1 MSAVIEIKFFNSFLL
16 KKTNSTTGVTTPA
29 YDGSKGI
36 PQDIG
41 GYPSISHQG
50 GGYDDAS
57 SWVIEEARIT
67 GGYNNTNVDYGVKAY
82 LVEEETNGFI
92 RGSSLIYSG
101 IFNSRT
107 GVNDSNVFSV
117 GEDITKLS
125 WLTAVPPP
133 SAVYIASLS
142 IKALLTLFS

>member
-67 GGYNNTNVDYGVKAY
+67 GGYNNTNFDYGVKAY
-82 LVEEETNGFI
+82 IVEEDTTGFI
-92 RGSSLIYSG
+92 RGSSLI
-101 IFNSRT
+101 
-107 GVNDSNVFSV
+107 
-117 GEDITKLS
+117 
-125 WLTAVPPP
+125 
-133 SAVYIASLS
+133 
-142 IKALLTLFS
+142 